1 MPRNVYFSQGATSEK
16 RLYEDIT
23 IEALKI
29 YGHDVYYI
37 PRSIVNVDGIF
48 NEDLLSKFGE
58 AFMIEMYVE
67 NIDGFEG
74 EGQLLTK
81 FGVEVRDSMTLILS
95 RRRWEQLTG
104 RFLPKNS
111 LRPTTSRPQEGDLIY
126 FPMVKHLFQI
136 TFVEEESPFYQL
148 QNLPTFKLICETFEY
163 NNEVIDTGISEIDQ
177 IERDHAQAT
186 RLTFAGST
194 QVGELGNNFNIGEI
208 VHQQHN
214 ISSISGDTY
223 TINTFGEVSK
233 VGSGMSYIDVVN
245 VYSEGEGF
253 DISTV
258 EFNAASL
265 MFKTNAFISNK
276 DDTVIR
282 KVISLDSFEN
292 LSTNDKLAD
301 NVEFES
307 YGNNFID
314 FTESNPF
321 GEINIST

>member
-1 MPRNVYFSQGATSEK
+1 MPRNVYFSNGSTPEQ

-48 NEDLLSKFGE
+48 NEDLLSKFGQS
-58 AFMIEMYVE
+58 FMIEMYVE
-67 NIDGFEG
+67 NVDGFEG
-74 EGQLLTK
+74 EGDLLSK

-104 RFLPKNS
+104 RFLTTND
-111 LRPTTSRPQEGDLIY
+111 LRPTRARPQEGDLIY

-148 QNLPTFKLICETFEY
+148 KNLPTFKLICETFEY
-163 NNEVIDTGISEIDQ
+163 NNEVINTGIDEIDS
-177 IERDHAQAT
+177 IEREHAQAT
-186 RLTFAGST
+186 RLTLNT
-194 QVGELGNNFNIGEI
+194 TLEEGEIGNNFNVGEI
-208 VHQQHN
+208 IHQQHD
-214 ISSISGDTY
+214 ISSTTGDTY
-223 TINTFGEVSK
+223 TINTYGEVSRIA
-233 VGSGMSYIDVVN
+233 SDMSYIDVVN
-245 VYSEGEGF
+245 VYAEGEGF

-258 EFNAASL
+258 TFNASSL
-265 MFKTNAFISNK
+265 MFKTNDFVYNK

-282 KVISLDSFEN
+282 KIITIDSFEN
-292 LSTNDKLAD
+292 LSTNDRLAD
-301 NVEFES
+301 NAELEN
-307 YGNNFID
+307 YANNFID

-321 GEINIST
+321 GEIHITN